1 MSLKSLKNV
10 FIFISV
16 IVVIIAGFAFIRNYD
31 ASPKL
36 LKEWHHVT
44 EISELEGYLKGIQ
57 AESCDGYWYVHTHD
71 FFGYEAAFS
80 GEIKIT
86 EEYYNEIR
94 EKYDDW
100 EERTGWPAEANAIG
114 YRDNIRSFSCDN
126 FKNFV
131 NNETYLMSETYNQDL
146 TTVLL
151 LSKDSPTLYMYFYTD
166 R

>member
-1 MSLKSLKNV
+1 MKK
-10 FIFISV
+10 IFIILSVV
-16 IVVIIAGFAFIRNYD
+16 IVLVGVSASVKNMDF
-31 ASPKL
+31 SPKI

-44 EISELEGYLKGIQ
+44 ELEEGYLKGIKV
-57 AESCDGYWYVHTHD
+57 ESCDGYWYVHTHD

-80 GEIKIT
+80 GQFKLT
-86 EEYYNEIR
+86 EEYYNEIL

-100 EERTGWPAEANAIG
+100 EERTGWPAEADAIG

-131 NNETYLMSETYNQDL
+131 ANETYLMSETYNQDL

-151 LSKDSPTLYMYFYTD
+151 LSKDSPELYMYFYTD

>member
-1 MSLKSLKNV
+1 MKGIIRGF

-16 IVVIIAGFAFIRNYD
+16 MIVFAGGVFFIND
-31 ASPKL
+31 CLTKPAPL
-36 LKEWHHVT
+36 LKEWHHIT
-44 EISELEGYLKGIQ
+44 ELEDGYLKGIK
-57 AESCDGYWYVHTHD
+57 AEFCDGYWYVHTHD

-80 GEIKIT
+80 GQLKLT
-86 EEYYNEIR
+86 EEYYNEIL

-100 EERTGWPAEANAIG
+100 EERTGWPAEADVIG
-114 YRDNIRSFSCDN
+114 YHGRMRSFSCDS

-131 NNETYLMSETYNQDL
+131 TNETYLMSETYNQEL

-151 LSKDSPTLYMYFYTD
+151 LSKESPELYMYFYTE

>member
-1 MSLKSLKNV
+1 MSLKSLKKVFV
-10 FIFISV
+10 FISILLV
-16 IVVIIAGFAFIRNYD
+16 LVAGVVFIRNYETKP
-31 ASPKL
+31 APL

-44 EISELEGYLKGIQ
+44 ELEEGYLKGIK
-57 AESCDGYWYVHTHD
+57 AESCDGYWYEHTND

-80 GEIKIT
+80 GQLKVT
-86 EEYYNEIR
+86 EEYYNEILA
-94 EKYDDW
+94 KYDDW
-100 EERTGWPAEANAIG
+100 EEHTGWPAEADAIG
-114 YRDNIRSFSCDN
+114 YMGNIRSFSCDS

-151 LSKDSPTLYMYFYTD
+151 LSKDSPTLYMYFYTE

>member
-1 MSLKSLKNV
+1 MKLKTFKNLL
-10 FIFISV
+10 IFISILLILFGGV
-16 IVVIIAGFAFIRNYD
+16 FFIRNYD
-31 ASPKL
+31 ASPEL

-44 EISELEGYLKGIQ
+44 ELDEGYLKGIK

-80 GEIKIT
+80 GQLKLT
-86 EEYYNEIR
+86 EEYYNEIL

-100 EERTGWPAEANAIG
+100 EERTGWPAEADAIG
-114 YRDNIRSFSCDN
+114 YRDNIRSFSCDS

-131 NNETYLMSETYNQDL
+131 TSETYLMSETYNQDI
-146 TTVLL
+146 TAVML
-151 LSKDSPTLYMYFYTD
+151 LSKDRSDLYMYFYTA

>member
-36 LKEWHHVT
+36 SKEWHHVT
-44 EISELEGYLKGIQ
+44 EISEVEGYLKGIQ
-57 AESCDGYWYVHTHD
+57 AESIDCYWYEHTSD
-71 FFGYEAAFS
+71 FFGYEKAFS
-80 GEIKIT
+80 GRLTIT
-86 EEYYNEIR
+86 EDFYNEVLK
-94 EKYDDW
+94 KYDDW
-100 EERTGWPAEANAIG
+100 EEHTGWPAEADAIG

-151 LSKDSPTLYMYFYTD
+151 LSKDSPTLYMYFYTEK
-166 R
+166 